1 MYAKT
6 CRAEIFQNLCALGSP
21 YQFPPT
27 LAFIAPETGAY
38 RSPADPQ
45 QALEALLQKFGKS
58 ALVEAGVAARGDE
71 GLQFTPALAA
81 PHSPFVAL
89 YDNNDG
95 RAYALVTSAG
105 CLGHDSPPLFAGLQD
120 RPTVFQLTNF
130 EAGNFFVCASVADM
144 ILLRSLGFAATT
156 AAGLTELKLKDIRAL
171 RGHFDICAPTMD
183 EDNDNAL
190 AATAEPAADAPGS
203 DAPAADRGRM
213 AGEELQS
220 QGPAAEATGPG
231 EEPEFALEELA
242 LVLVA
247 WSPSQLE
254 TGMPPCIAA
263 LEEHLRRLHKH
274 FELTLKVTTWLASEA
289 DIAQMKFIITSQA
302 VRWLQKSMLASLEHS
317 HYKSLDGQMPQAPT
331 PPRDYAEAVARLLG
345 PGSEDKAVIPAP
357 SNPHADWLWAQELL
371 ERDVVRPLIAQALR
385 APDRIEGTLT
395 LGLAALSRVFHTQGL
410 LLGKKL
416 SKAVAAKGVDG
427 QAEVPLDG
435 VKQFIALAGRLQS
448 MAAEID
454 RQHESATAGVIECP
468 VIS

>member
-1 MYAKT
+1 MP
-6 CRAEIFQNLCALGSP
+6 RRNIPEPLRLGSP

-171 RGHFDICAPTMD
+171 RGCFDICAPTMD

-242 LVLVA
+242 SSSWPGRPASWRRACRPV
-247 WSPSQLE
+247 SP
-254 TGMPPCIAA
+254 
-263 LEEHLRRLHKH
+263 R
-274 FELTLKVTTWLASEA
+274 
-289 DIAQMKFIITSQA
+289 
-302 VRWLQKSMLASLEHS
+302 
-317 HYKSLDGQMPQAPT
+317 
-331 PPRDYAEAVARLLG
+331 
-345 PGSEDKAVIPAP
+345 
-357 SNPHADWLWAQELL
+357 
-371 ERDVVRPLIAQALR
+371 
-385 APDRIEGTLT
+385 
-395 LGLAALSRVFHTQGL
+395 
-410 LLGKKL
+410 
-416 SKAVAAKGVDG
+416 
-427 QAEVPLDG
+427 
-435 VKQFIALAGRLQS
+435 
-448 MAAEID
+448 
-454 RQHESATAGVIECP
+454 
-468 VIS
+468 